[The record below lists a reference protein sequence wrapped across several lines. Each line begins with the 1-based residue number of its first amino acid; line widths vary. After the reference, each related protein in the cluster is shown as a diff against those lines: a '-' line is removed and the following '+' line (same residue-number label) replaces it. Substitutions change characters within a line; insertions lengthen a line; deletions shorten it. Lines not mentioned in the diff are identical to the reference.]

1 MLLGASLETFTLIHV
16 VISLIGI
23 GTGLVAVAGM
33 INNRLLK
40 QWTAIF
46 LVTTVL
52 TSVTGFMF
60 PFKGVTPGIIL
71 GAISLVVLLP
81 TMLALFMF
89 HLAGAWRWVYA
100 AGAVMALYFN
110 VFVLIV
116 QSFQKVPALK
126 ALAPHQTEPPF
137 VVTQGIVLVAF
148 LVAGV
153 MAVKRFHP
161 AAIGRTRSTAA
172 GS

>member
-1 MLLGASLETFTLIHV
+1 MLLGMSLEAFTLIHV

-23 GTGLVAVAGM
+23 VTGLVAAFGL
-33 INNRLLK
+33 INNKLLK
-40 QWTAIF
+40 QWTAVF

-60 PFKGVTPGIIL
+60 PFHAVTPGIIL
-71 GAISLVVLLP
+71 GVISLVVLLP
-81 TMLALFMF
+81 TMLALFTF

-100 AGAVMALYFN
+100 AGAVLALYLN

-126 ALAPHQTEPPF
+126 ALAPHQNEPPF
-137 VVTQGIVLVAF
+137 AAAQGVTLVLFIVI
-148 LVAGV
+148 GV
-153 MAVKRFHP
+153 MAVKKFHP
-161 AAIGRTRSTAA
+161 AMNGKARAA
-172 GS
+172 SAR

>member
-1 MLLGASLETFTLIHV
+1 MMLGMSLETFTLIHV

-23 GTGLVAVAGM
+23 GTGLVAVFGM
-33 INNRLLK
+33 ISNRLLK
-40 QWTAIF
+40 QWTAVF

-60 PFKGVTPGIIL
+60 PFTKVTPGIIL
-71 GAISLVVLLP
+71 GVISLVVLLP
-81 TMLALFMF
+81 TMLALFAF
-89 HLAGAWRWVYA
+89 HLADGWRWIYA
-100 AGAVMALYFN
+100 AGAVGALYFN

-137 VVTQGIVLVAF
+137 VATQGITLILFIVL
-148 LVAGV
+148 GV
-153 MAVKRFHP
+153 MAVKKFHP
-161 AAIGRTRSTAA
+161 QMAAKARAA
-172 GS
+172 AAH